1 MSQKGLFTSVVK
13 KVWGKNLALTQQS
26 HFKML
31 LIMQTEW
38 IAYIVNMPFQ
48 LRKLELNLIL
58 IINKLFYGY
67 HDYS

>member
-1 MSQKGLFTSVVK
+1 M
-13 KVWGKNLALTQQS
+13 WGKNVTLTQQS
-26 HFKML
+26 HFKMCELFTL

-48 LRKLELNLIL
+48 LRKLGLNLIL
-58 IINKLFYGY
+58 IINKLLYGY